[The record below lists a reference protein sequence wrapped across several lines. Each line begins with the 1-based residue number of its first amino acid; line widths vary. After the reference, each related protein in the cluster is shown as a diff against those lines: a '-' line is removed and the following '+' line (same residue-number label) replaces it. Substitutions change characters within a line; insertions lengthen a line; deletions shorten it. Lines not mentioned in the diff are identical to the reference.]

1 MVDMHSDL
9 KPILIAC
16 PMDMPEVVIY
26 VVHDLH
32 YGNHMFQLDKWKKL
46 KAEILSKP
54 NHFVIFVGDLM
65 EMAVPGSKSDMFSQ
79 TVPPEA
85 QKEWI
90 SYELGELKDRT
101 LAVVSGNHEHNR
113 ATKLCGLYP
122 LYDAC
127 CWAHIQDKYRENFAV
142 IDIGVGDRKSN
153 GKQFHYVGFAT
164 HKAKELKNWST
175 ADTLE
180 GFDFLVY
187 GHDHDPKEHARAHL
201 VYDGKN
207 KMVTTKTIETVN
219 AGSFLSYG
227 GYAARAAY
235 RPPADKLYKLI
246 LCPENKYRKKIETIG
261 FYL

>member
-1 MVDMHSDL
+1 MLPDM
-9 KPILIAC
+9 KPIMFNC
-16 PMDMPEVVIY
+16 PKEYDTVEIY
-26 VVHDLH
+26 PIHDLH
-32 YGNHMFQLDKWKKL
+32 YGNEQFDMNRWKRL
-46 KAEILSKP
+46 KAEILNQP
-54 NHFVIFVGDLM
+54 NRYCIFVGDLM
-65 EMAVPGSKSDMFSQ
+65 EMAVPGSKSDVFSQ

-90 SYELGELKDRT
+90 SYEIGELKDRT
-101 LAVVSGNHEHNR
+101 IAVVPGNHEHNR

-127 CWAHIQDKYRENFAV
+127 CWARIQDKYRENFAV
-142 IDIGVGDRKSN
+142 VDIGVSARHEKE
-153 GKQFHYVGFAT
+153 QRQYHYVGFIT

-180 GFDFLVY
+180 GFDFVLY

-201 VYDGKN
+201 VYDAKN
-207 KMVTTKTIETVN
+207 KVVTTKSIETVN
-219 AGSFLSYG
+219 AGSFLKYG

-235 RPPADKLYKLI
+235 RPPADKLYKLV
-246 LCPENKYRKKIETIG
+246 LCPEGKYKKRIETVG